1 MIYLQLFWEF
11 FKIGLFTFGGGYA
24 MIPMI
29 NQAVQSN
36 GWLELEAVYNMI
48 AVSEATPGPFA
59 INIATYAG
67 IETAGFLGAVVATLG
82 VVLPSFFIILAVY
95 YIFRNI
101 NNNIFFKNAMT
112 AVKPVVVGLITLAAV
127 NILLNNIFN
136 IEKVSDFVNIQS
148 VDWVGIFMVVWLF
161 IVTRFKKINPILLIV
176 FSAFLGL
183 GLYSLTDYLGVFTV

>member
-29 NQAVQSN
+29 NQAMQSN
-36 GWLELEAVYNMI
+36 GWLDLESVYNMI

-59 INIATYAG
+59 INIATYVG
-67 IETAGFLGAVVATLG
+67 IETAGFFGAVVATLG
-82 VVLPSFFIILAVY
+82 VVIPSFFIILAVY

-112 AVKPVVVGLITLAAV
+112 AVKPVVVGLITLASV

-136 IEKVSDFVNIQS
+136 IEKLSDFVNIQS

-161 IVTRFKKINPILLIV
+161 IITRFKKINPILLIV

>member
-36 GWLELEAVYNMI
+36 GWLELESVYNMI

-59 INIATYAG
+59 INIATYVG

>member
-59 INIATYAG
+59 INIATYVG
-67 IETAGFLGAVVATLG
+67 IEKAGFLGAVVATSG

>member
-11 FKIGLFTFGGGYA
+11 LKIGLFTFGGGYA

-59 INIATYAG
+59 INIATYVG
-67 IETAGFLGAVVATLG
+67 IETAGFLGAVIATSG

>member
-36 GWLELEAVYNMI
+36 GWLELEDVYNMI

-82 VVLPSFFIILAVY
+82 VVLPSFFTILAVY

-148 VDWVGIFMVVWLF
+148 VDWVGIFMVIWLF
-161 IVTRFKKINPILLIV
+161 IITRFKKINPILLIV

>member
-59 INIATYAG
+59 INIATYVG
-67 IETAGFLGAVVATLG
+67 IEAAGFLGAVVATSG

>member
-148 VDWVGIFMVVWLF
+148 VDWVGIFMVIWLF
-161 IVTRFKKINPILLIV
+161 IITRFKKINPILLIV

>member
-36 GWLELEAVYNMI
+36 GWLDLESVYNMI

-59 INIATYAG
+59 INIATYVG
-67 IETAGFLGAVVATLG
+67 IETAGFLGAVVATSG

-101 NNNIFFKNAMT
+101 NNNIFFKNTMT

>member
-148 VDWVGIFMVVWLF
+148 VDWVGIFMVIWLF

>member
-59 INIATYAG
+59 INIATYVG
-67 IETAGFLGAVVATLG
+67 IETAGFLGAVVATSG

-101 NNNIFFKNAMT
+101 NNNIFFKNTMT

-148 VDWVGIFMVVWLF
+148 VDWVEIFMVVWLF

>member
-36 GWLELEAVYNMI
+36 GWLDLESVYNMI

-59 INIATYAG
+59 INIATYVG
-67 IETAGFLGAVVATLG
+67 IEKAGFLGAVVATSG

>member
-59 INIATYAG
+59 INIATYVG
-67 IETAGFLGAVVATLG
+67 IETAGFLGAVVATSG

-101 NNNIFFKNAMT
+101 NNNIFFKNTMT